1 MINLFR
7 KLRQSL
13 IGQNKTAK
21 YVTYA
26 FGEIVLVVVGI
37 LIALSINNWNE
48 QRKIR
53 IAEQEILKN
62 LRTELSYNKQELT
75 LTLNK
80 HKKALEDGIALLNLF
95 GKDISDIPVQQL
107 DALLGNTEIVWTYES
122 RDGYINSII
131 SSGNI
136 NFIKSEELKSLLS
149 SFDGE
154 VTNAIQEIKQIERL
168 LNERL
173 WPVIDGKI
181 NGANRIRKVFKMSPI
196 PEGTYPSD
204 YQWFLKNR
212 EVEDIIS
219 NIQSWW
225 ISIIADEKRLLVVLD
240 RMLVIIDQ
248 EIKQS

>member
-1 MINLFR
+1 MNGKPALPTGRYF
-7 KLRQSL
+7 
-13 IGQNKTAK
+13 K
-21 YVTYA
+21 YA
-26 FGEIVLVVVGI
+26 IGEIVLVVVGI

-62 LRTELSYNKQELT
+62 LRTELNYNNQELR

-107 DALLGNTEIVWTYES
+107 DALLGNTELVWTYES

-181 NGANRIRKVFKMSPI
+181 NGANRIRKVFEMSPI

-204 YQWFLKNR
+204 YQWFFKNR

-225 ISIIADEKRLLVVLD
+225 ISIIADEKRLMVVLD